1 MEIKREIY
9 GADFGESKVCIHIT
23 EFGVVANDKTLT
35 IPRQR
40 ILDFIA
46 TAKELGFNVSKI

>member
-1 MEIKREIY
+1 MEVKREIY
-9 GADFGESKVCIHIT
+9 GLDFTESKVYIHIT
-23 EFGVVANDKTLT
+23 EFGVVVNGMTLT

-40 ILDFIA
+40 VLDFIA